1 METSVNR
8 SYVSLGIAV
17 SLILLAVS
25 LRVLP
30 HPANF
35 APVAAVA
42 IFGGAMLPRRFA
54 VAVPLAAMMVSD
66 LIIGL
71 HDLIPITWGCYALI
85 ALASSLWM
93 KKSSLARG
101 LSLTLGGS
109 VFFFVTTNLGV
120 WWTSGMYAHTL
131 EGFTRCFVL
140 AIPFF
145 RATLLSDL
153 LYTGALFGLYAL
165 ATGLVVSRAEADIR
179 TL

>member
-1 METSVNR
+1 MEASVNR
-8 SYVSLGIAV
+8 SYVSVGIA
-17 SLILLAVS
+17 LGLMLLAVS

-42 IFGGAMLPRRFA
+42 IFGGALLPRRFA
-54 VAVPLAAMMVSD
+54 VAVPLAAMMASD

-85 ALASSLWM
+85 ALASSVWM
-93 KKSSLARG
+93 KKPAFGRG
-101 LSLTLGGS
+101 LGLALGGS
-109 VFFFVTTNLGV
+109 VLFFVVTNLGV
-120 WWTSGMYAHTL
+120 WWTSGMYARTAQGL
-131 EGFTRCFVL
+131 ERCFTL
-140 AIPFF
+140 AVPFF

-165 ATGLVVSRAEADIR
+165 ANQASSRVFGTEQ
-179 TL
+179 TN